1 MGLIAGALGLT
12 IGFGA
17 GYMVHSQT
25 VETVAPITLS
35 RAAGPVD
42 ANGSPLGR
50 RVPPFDTMTPTNP
63 AAPAPVDANGM
74 LLGPRVPPIE

>member
-25 VETVAPITLS
+25 VETVAPITIS

-42 ANGSPLGR
+42 ANGVTARTAGAPD
-50 RVPPFDTMTPTNP
+50 RVNVADTTDRSRT
-63 AAPAPVDANGM
+63 
-74 LLGPRVPPIE
+74 

>member
-1 MGLIAGALGLT
+1 MPAHDRQAPPQPTSRKPLYVGLIAGALGLT

-25 VETVAPITLS
+25 VETVAPITIS

-50 RVPPFDTMTPTNP
+50 RVPP
-63 AAPAPVDANGM
+63 
-74 LLGPRVPPIE
+74 IE